1 METIYLDHNATTPVA
16 PQVREAM
23 LPFLGDIF
31 GNPSSGYRAGRDAR
45 AAVERARAQVAA
57 LIGGRPE
64 EIIFTSGGTEANNLA
79 LIGFLRARGAAGA
92 HVVASAIEHPAVLE
106 PLRALRREGVEVT
119 LVPPGPHGVLDP
131 EEILAAVRP
140 RTVLISL
147 MHANNELGTLQPV
160 AEVAAAVAGR
170 GIAVHTDAAQSA
182 GKVALDVGRLGVDL
196 LSLAG
201 HKLYGPK
208 GTGALWIRPGT
219 NLSPLLHGG
228 GQERGLRPGTEPVPA
243 IAGLGAA
250 CALVAEELA
259 EGAPRLRALRDHFE
273 AEMIARI
280 GGVQVN
286 GSGAP
291 RLPNTSH
298 VSFLGRDGA
307 LLLSA
312 VPKLMASTG
321 SACHTD
327 ASDPSHVL
335 TAIGASPAATRG
347 AVRFSLGHGTTA
359 QEVER
364 ALDLIVKAAA
374 RSSVGRIAAAQGPSA
389 NRNGT
394 PRATAR

>member
-23 LPFLGDIF
+23 LPFLGDLF
-31 GNPSSGYRAGRDAR
+31 GNPSSGYRVGRDAR
-45 AAVERARAQVAA
+45 VAVERARAQVAA

-119 LVPPGPHGVLDP
+119 LVPPGRHGALDP
-131 EEILAAVRP
+131 EEVLSAVRP

-160 AEVAAAVAGR
+160 AEVAAGVAGR

-182 GKVALDVGRLGVDL
+182 GKVVLDVGRLGVDL

-208 GTGALWIRPGT
+208 GIGALWIRPGT

-273 AEMIARI
+273 AELIPRI

-286 GSGAP
+286 GFGAP

-312 VPKLMASTG
+312 VPEVMASTG

-335 TAIGASPAATRG
+335 TAIGASPAAIRG
-347 AVRFSLGHGTTA
+347 AVRFSLGHGTTEDQIDRALALILVPA
-359 QEVER
+359 QQLRPGSVER
-364 ALDLIVKAAA
+364 PAGRPDSLDGDPARAA
-374 RSSVGRIAAAQGPSA
+374 
-389 NRNGT
+389 
-394 PRATAR
+394 

>member
-45 AAVERARAQVAA
+45 VAVERARAQVAA

-119 LVPPGPHGVLDP
+119 LVPPGPHGALDP
-131 EEILAAVRP
+131 EEVLAAVRP

-160 AEVAAAVAGR
+160 AEVTAAVAGR

-208 GTGALWIRPGT
+208 GIGALWIRPGT
-219 NLSPLLHGG
+219 NLAPLLHGG

-250 CALVAEELA
+250 CALVAEDLA
-259 EGAPRLRALRDHFE
+259 ESAPRLSALRDHFE
-273 AEMIARI
+273 AEMVAHT

-286 GSGAP
+286 GGGAP

-307 LLLSA
+307 LLLSG
-312 VPKLMASTG
+312 VPEVMASTG

-335 TAIGASPAATRG
+335 TAIGASPAAIRG
-347 AVRFSLGHGTTA
+347 AVRFSLGHGTTEG
-359 QEVER
+359 QIDR
-364 ALDLIVKAAA
+364 ALTLISIVA
-374 RSSVGRIAAAQGPSA
+374 RSAV
-389 NRNGT
+389 
-394 PRATAR
+394 